1 MDILKTKHEGTAPI
15 KVYKIQKL
23 IKNFENLSIYDDE
36 IFDNFYNKL
45 NDIMNTFFLIWKR
58 KGLTLNLLKKFLNLF
73 LKDSNLKSLQLRKV
87 IL

>member
-1 MDILKTKHEGTAPI
+1 MDILKTKHEGTTPI

-45 NDIMNTFFLIWKR
+45 NDIMNNFF
-58 KGLTLNLLKKFLNLF
+58 F
-73 LKDSNLKSLQLRKV
+73 
-87 IL
+87 